1 MDNYIKNI
9 IEERF
14 ASKKQQRL
22 FYAKASDKSL
32 PKKERKKWSK
42 WAKEY
47 SSDTDFE
54 KIPDTVE
61 KEVDEIVDEKGN
73 ISRKKIPLTKS
84 SKGTSRTTTDQVV
97 KTSAGSMGTHGV
109 HGTHTTLKYWAE
121 SDMSKALGFK
131 KTMGQDKDIEDA
143 EDYFMDDLGM
153 GDNETDDRLSSYGYD
168 EDLSGDKVRLIE
180 NPKKFVNDYV
190 ESVLKKRTTS
200 DDLVKKD
207 QNEDVDSELNPI
219 IKRQVIALKN
229 TLEKNNMSV
238 KDVLSILKSDTE
250 TDE

>member
-84 SKGTSRTTTDQVV
+84 SKGSSRTTTDQAI
-97 KTSAGSMGTHGV
+97 KTSAGQMGTHGV

-121 SDMSKALGFK
+121 ADMSKALGFE

-168 EDLSGDKVRLIE
+168 EDLPGDKVRLIE

-207 QNEDVDSELNPI
+207 QNEDVDTELNPI

-238 KDVLSILKSDTE
+238 KDVLDILKSDTE

>member
-1 MDNYIKNI
+1 
-9 IEERF
+9 
-14 ASKKQQRL
+14 
-22 FYAKASDKSL
+22 
-32 PKKERKKWSK
+32 
-42 WAKEY
+42 
-47 SSDTDFE
+47 
-54 KIPDTVE
+54 
-61 KEVDEIVDEKGN
+61 
-73 ISRKKIPLTKS
+73 
-84 SKGTSRTTTDQVV
+84 
-97 KTSAGSMGTHGV
+97 MGTHGV

-121 SDMSKALGFK
+121 ADMSKALGFE

-168 EDLSGDKVRLIE
+168 EDLPGDKVRLIE

-238 KDVLSILKSDTE
+238 KDVLDILKSDTE

>member
-73 ISRKKIPLTKS
+73 ISRKKIPITKS
-84 SKGTSRTTTDQVV
+84 SKGSSRTTTDQAI
-97 KTSAGSMGTHGV
+97 KTSAGQMGTHGV

-121 SDMSKALGFK
+121 ADMSKALGFE

-168 EDLSGDKVRLIE
+168 EDLPGDKVRLIE

-238 KDVLSILKSDTE
+238 KDVLDILKSDTE